1 MCSAKMARNS
11 FLNYIIFDWSKL
23 KTFAYNKLKK
33 VQTAELF
40 HDKVENIVRRG
51 ENAGER
57 YFLLFQQ
64 QNSATLKDE
73 GFWKHCGNWRE
84 YWQPAFSPFP
94 MFSNL

>member
-40 HDKVENIVRRG
+40 HDKAENIVRRG
-51 ENAGER
+51 ENAGE
-57 YFLLFQQ
+57 
-64 QNSATLKDE
+64 
-73 GFWKHCGNWRE
+73 
-84 YWQPAFSPFP
+84 
-94 MFSNL
+94 